1 MEIPLELQELLPAL
15 RAKHKN
21 IYVIDISRFDM
32 NKLCPFLVVRPM
44 TRAEFNSFTDNFLRH
59 PICAVNYLIDTIVV
73 YKKYALDTYLAG
85 IDEYICKAVSDIS
98 GFSSMGSLV
107 TSLDK
112 YRKMAQTL
120 ESAVTIYIC
129 KAFPS
134 LTPEDVDNMTMEDQ
148 IRYVTL
154 AELLLS
160 KELPFADFFSPKKKK
175 KDKGKRIVDQ
185 VMSRQ
190 ENQPLPPPRKGTRS
204 FQSEK
209 QEEHTHVV
217 VTPDNLKEI
226 MKETREIFTA
236 K

>member
-1 MEIPLELQELLPAL
+1 MELPLDLQERIPEL
-15 RAKHKN
+15 RAKYKN
-21 IYVIDISRFDM
+21 IYVIDISRFDVI
-32 NKLCPFLVVRPM
+32 KLCPFLVVRPM

-59 PICAVNYLIDTIVV
+59 PIFAVNYLIDTVV
-73 YKKYALDTYLAG
+73 IYKQYKLDTYLAG
-85 IDEYICKAVSDIS
+85 IDEYICKVVSDIS

-107 TSLDK
+107 SSLDK

-120 ESAVTIYIC
+120 ESAVTLYIC

-148 IRYVTL
+148 MRYVTL
-154 AELLLS
+154 AEHLVG

-190 ENQPLPPPRKGTRS
+190 ESNLPQPERGVRS
-204 FQSEK
+204 FQSTK
-209 QEEHTHVV
+209 QEEHKHVI

-226 MKETREIFTA
+226 MNETREIFS

>member
-1 MEIPLELQELLPAL
+1 
-15 RAKHKN
+15 
-21 IYVIDISRFDM
+21 
-32 NKLCPFLVVRPM
+32 M

-59 PICAVNYLIDTIVV
+59 PICAVNYLIDTVV
-73 YKKYALDTYLAG
+73 IYKQYSLDTYLAG

-98 GFSSMGSLV
+98 GFSSMNSLV
-107 TSLDK
+107 GSLDK

-154 AELLLS
+154 AEHLIG
-160 KELPFADFFSPKKKK
+160 KELPFSDFFAPKKKK
-175 KDKGKRIVDQ
+175 KNKGQRIAEQ
-185 VMSRQ
+185 VRAAN
-190 ENQPLPPPRKGTRS
+190 EAPPPLPPPRKGVRS
-204 FQSEK
+204 FQSTK
-209 QEEHTHVV
+209 DEENKHVV
-217 VTPDNLKEI
+217 VTPENLKEI
-226 MKETREIFTA
+226 MNETREIFTA